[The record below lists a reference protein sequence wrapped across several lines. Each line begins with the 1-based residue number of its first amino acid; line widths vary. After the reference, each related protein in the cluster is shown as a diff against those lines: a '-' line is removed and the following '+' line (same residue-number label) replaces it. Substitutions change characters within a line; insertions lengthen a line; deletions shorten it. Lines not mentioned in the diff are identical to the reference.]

1 MPLDEYTLVQ
11 KENEYIYLYN
21 NVVRTMNYMIDAYN
35 GMSDCSVIG
44 SYYSINGSSADNNAI
59 KNIRDDLH
67 QLITNLND
75 QVLPWLENKYK
86 ELDRQRLA
94 VING

>member
-1 MPLDEYTLVQ
+1 MDEYTLVQ

-35 GMSDCSVIG
+35 GMNDCSLLG
-44 SYYSINGSSADNNAI
+44 SYYSINGASADNNTVA
-59 KNIRDDLH
+59 NIRDNLY
-67 QLITNLND
+67 QLIMALQE

-94 VING
+94 AING